1 MARKIC
7 IFSVLLVFVITCC
20 GNVDEN
26 KKMIFEARSKYVF
39 LDEFLSKYSEE
50 NLLLVMDFM
59 NRPDKYFEDIKNI
72 PDVFNYFAIIERLA
86 VEDDKFSKFWFG
98 NFLKRNFQK
107 EELTLKKIEILNF
120 FELNSNGYV
129 AGILADVYIDLFSK
143 FSEKFLIVLAK
154 EPDWMKIVYSL
165 DAGDWE
171 TFKAAVEKLKDSGFE
186 GEFKRFV
193 LAPLDKEGK
202 RIIK

>member
-1 MARKIC
+1 MAKKIC
-7 IFSVLLVFVITCC
+7 IFSVLLVLIITCC

-39 LDEFLSKYSEE
+39 LDEFLSEYSEE
-50 NLLLVMDFM
+50 NLLLVMKFV
-59 NRPDKYFEDIKNI
+59 NHPDNYFEDIKNI
-72 PDVFNYFAIIERLA
+72 PGVFNYFFMLERLA
-86 VEDDKFSKFWFG
+86 IKDERFSKFWFG
-98 NFLKRNFQK
+98 NFLKRNFDR
-107 EELTLKKIEILNF
+107 KKITTKKAEMLTF
-120 FELNSNGYV
+120 LLLNSDGYV
-129 AGILADVYIDLFSK
+129 AEMLADEYTKLFSK
-143 FSEKFLIVLAK
+143 SSDIFVNYLSK

-171 TFKAAVEKLKDSGFE
+171 TFKTAVEKLKDSGFE

>member
-1 MARKIC
+1 MAKKIC
-7 IFSVLLVFVITCC
+7 IFSVLLVFVITCR
-20 GNVDEN
+20 GKVEEN

-39 LDEFLSKYSEE
+39 LDEFLSKYPEE

-59 NRPDKYFEDIKNI
+59 NRPDKYFEDIKSI
-72 PDVFNYFAIIERLA
+72 PDVFEYFAIIESLA
-86 VEDDKFSKFWFG
+86 VEDNKFSKFWFG

-107 EELTLKKIEILNF
+107 DELTLKKIEILNF
-120 FELNSNGYV
+120 FELNSEGYV
-129 AGILADVYIDLFSK
+129 GEILGDVYIDLFSK

-154 EPDWMKIVYSL
+154 EPDWKRIVYSL

-171 TFKAAVEKLKDSGFE
+171 TFKTAVEKLGDSGFE

-193 LAPLDKEGK
+193 LAPLDEDGK

>member
-1 MARKIC
+1 MAKKIY
-7 IFSVLLVFVITCC
+7 ILPVLLVFIITFCEKL
-20 GNVDEN
+20 DEN
-26 KKMIFEARSKYVF
+26 KKMIFEARSKDVF
-39 LDEFLSKYSEE
+39 LDEFLSEYSEE

-72 PDVFNYFAIIERLA
+72 PGVFNYFAILDHLA

-98 NFLKRNFQK
+98 NFLKRSFQK
-107 EELTLKKIEILNF
+107 DELTLKKIEILNF
-120 FELNSNGYV
+120 LLLNADGYV
-129 AGILADVYIDLFSK
+129 GEILADVCTGLFSK

-154 EPDWMKIVYSL
+154 EPNWKKIVYSL

-171 TFKAAVEKLKDSGFE
+171 IFKTAVEKLKDSGFE

>member
-1 MARKIC
+1 MAKKLYILPL
-7 IFSVLLVFVITCC
+7 LLVFIITCC

-39 LDEFLSKYSEE
+39 LDEFLSEYSEG
-50 NLLLVMDFM
+50 NLLLAMDFM
-59 NRPDKYFEDIKNI
+59 DHPDKYFEDIKNI

-98 NFLKRNFQK
+98 NFLKKNFQK
-107 EELTLKKIEILNF
+107 DELTLKKIEILNF
-120 FELNSNGYV
+120 FALNSNGYV
-129 AGILADVYIDLFSK
+129 GEILADVYVDLFSK

-154 EPDWMKIVYSL
+154 EPDWMKIVYFL
-165 DAGDWE
+165 DVGNWRI
-171 TFKAAVEKLKDSGFE
+171 FKAAVEKLKDSGFE

>member
-1 MARKIC
+1 MAKKIC
-7 IFSVLLVFVITCC
+7 IFSLLLVFIITCC
-20 GNVDEN
+20 ENVDEN
-26 KKMIFEARSKYVF
+26 KKMIFEARSKDVF
-39 LDEFLSKYSEE
+39 LDEFLNEYSEE

-59 NRPDKYFEDIKNI
+59 DHPDKYFEDIKNI
-72 PDVFNYFAIIERLA
+72 PGVFNYFAILDHLA
-86 VEDDKFSKFWFG
+86 VQDDKFSKFWVG

-107 EELTLKKIEILNF
+107 DELTLKKIEILNF
-120 FELNSNGYV
+120 LELNFNGYP
-129 AGILADVYIDLFSK
+129 GEMLADVYIDLFSK

-171 TFKAAVEKLKDSGFE
+171 TFKTAVEKLKDSGFE

>member
-1 MARKIC
+1 MAKKIC
-7 IFSVLLVFVITCC
+7 IFSVLLVIVITCC
-20 GNVDEN
+20 GKLDEN

-39 LDEFLSKYSEE
+39 LDEFLSEHSEG

-72 PDVFNYFAIIERLA
+72 PDVFNYFAMLDHLA
-86 VEDDKFSKFWFG
+86 VQDEKFNKFWFG

-107 EELTLKKIEILNF
+107 DELTLKKIEILNF
-120 FELNSNGYV
+120 FALNSNGYI
-129 AGILADVYIDLFSK
+129 AGILVDVYTDLFSK
-143 FSEKFLIVLAK
+143 FSEKFLIVLVK
-154 EPDWMKIVYSL
+154 EPDWKRIVYFL

-171 TFKAAVEKLKDSGFE
+171 TFKTAVEKLGDSGFE